1 MEITRNFTEEETQM
15 THKIYEKM
23 LINNQGNE
31 N

>member
-1 MEITRNFTEEETQM
+1 MEITRNFTEEETQ
-15 THKIYEKM
+15 TAHKIYEKM